1 MCPCEEL
8 CSGDDLNKVRNMNN
22 RTKDI
27 HANEIAFG
35 SYNISDSAI
44 STSLPP
50 KLKDTNSSISSTTQT
65 LFEGENRVLNDVKTT
80 SKEMFSEDPSINN
93 DLSTTKN
100 LLDSNDTTISSP
112 TNNTSLDLSLKSV
125 TNSSNIT

>member
-8 CSGDDLNKVRNMNN
+8 CNTDDLNKVRNMIN
-22 RTKDI
+22 RTKEI
-27 HANEIAFG
+27 HANQNAFG
-35 SYNISDSAI
+35 SYNIFNSVI

-50 KLKDTNSSISSTTQT
+50 KRKDTNSSFSNITQT
-65 LFEGENRVLNDVKTT
+65 LVEGENRILNDGKTT
-80 SKEMFSEDPSINN
+80 SKEMFLEDPPINT
-93 DLSTTKN
+93 DLSTPKN

-112 TNNTSLDLSLKSV
+112 TNNTSLDLSLKSA

>member
-27 HANEIAFG
+27 HANQDAFG
-35 SYNISDSAI
+35 SLNISDSAI

-50 KLKDTNSSISSTTQT
+50 KLKDTNSSISNITQT
-65 LFEGENRVLNDVKTT
+65 LFEGENRVLNDGKTT
-80 SKEMFSEDPSINN
+80 SKEMFSEDPPINT
-93 DLSTTKN
+93 DLSTPKN